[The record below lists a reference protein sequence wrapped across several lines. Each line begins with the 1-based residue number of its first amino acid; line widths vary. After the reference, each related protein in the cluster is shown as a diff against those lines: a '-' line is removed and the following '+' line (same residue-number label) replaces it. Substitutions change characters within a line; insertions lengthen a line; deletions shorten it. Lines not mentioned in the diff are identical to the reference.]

1 MNLSLEELPPALR
14 QDNFSLPNGT
24 ALLQQLDT
32 IDNAAC
38 GWIQFMSKVRWVSTM
53 TAPFPCAFSGLAPTM
68 APFQVSVDIFKGFPD
83 EESIVNYTL
92 NQAYQDNVTV
102 FASEFLPLPQR
113 SCVSYR
119 PTFSPARSHPIPT
132 GLHVTFLLLGP
143 DLFTTSVPSHISPFL
158 ASLAHLGPT
167 LRMLALPHP
176 PLLPLF
182 LRHLVCPLISP
193 GALTSQSVPP
203 LPCPLATH
211 SSSLLFPGVIF
222 QTRKDGSLPP
232 HVHYKIRQNSS
243 FTEKTNE
250 IRRAYWRPGPNTG
263 GRFYF
268 LYGFVW
274 IQGEGLS
281 PGGIWGWGGE
291 PGLALIRLLPTDMM
305 ERAIINTF
313 VGHDVVEP
321 GNYVQMFPYPCYTRD
336 E

>member
-1 MNLSLEELPPALR
+1 
-14 QDNFSLPNGT
+14 
-24 ALLQQLDT
+24 
-32 IDNAAC
+32 
-38 GWIQFMSKVRWVSTM
+38 MSK
-53 TAPFPCAFSGLAPTM
+53 
-68 APFQVSVDIFKGFPD
+68 VSVDIFKGFPD

-102 FASEFLPLPQR
+102 FAS
-113 SCVSYR
+113 
-119 PTFSPARSHPIPT
+119 
-132 GLHVTFLLLGP
+132 
-143 DLFTTSVPSHISPFL
+143 
-158 ASLAHLGPT
+158 
-167 LRMLALPHP
+167 
-176 PLLPLF
+176 
-182 LRHLVCPLISP
+182 
-193 GALTSQSVPP
+193 
-203 LPCPLATH
+203 
-211 SSSLLFPGVIF
+211 VIF

-274 IQGEGLS
+274 IQ
-281 PGGIWGWGGE
+281 
-291 PGLALIRLLPTDMM
+291 DMM